1 MQAKFQELWDIV
13 KKLRGREGCPWDR
26 KQDHESLL
34 PYLIEEVYEVVKAVE
49 EKDHKSLKEELGDL
63 LFLIFSYISI
73 GEEKGLFTSTEVI
86 QDICKKMK
94 ERHPHVFSDKKLK
107 TPQEVVNHWHKL
119 KEKEKS
125 KEESSILDN
134 IPKRIPALSRAKLVQ
149 ERASRVGFDWK
160 DPKEAFP
167 KIYEEIQELSKH
179 LEKECEKSKLQVEI
193 GDLLF
198 AVVNVARLLGID
210 SERALHQT
218 IEKFIA
224 RFKYIEKRLTEENK
238 SLYET
243 DLEEMEKLWQES
255 KKFI

>member
-1 MQAKFQELWDIV
+1 MQDKFQELWDIV
-13 KKLRGREGCPWDR
+13 KKLRGPEGCPWDR

-73 GEEKGLFTSTEVI
+73 GEEKKLFTLMEVI

-94 ERHPHVFSDKKLK
+94 ERHPHVFSDKKFE
-107 TPQEVVNHWHKL
+107 TPQEVVNHWHKV
-119 KEKEKS
+119 KEKS

-134 IPKRIPALSRAKLVQ
+134 IPKGIPALSRAKLVQ

-167 KIYEEIQELSKH
+167 KIYEEIQELKRH
-179 LEKECEKSKLQVEI
+179 LERGWEKSKLQVEI

-218 IEKFIA
+218 VEKFIA
-224 RFKYIEKRLTEENK
+224 RFKYIEKKLAEEDK
-238 SLYET
+238 SLHET